1 MINVLLL
8 EEKTL
13 IRTALAEMI
22 HRFGDYR
29 IVGEASS
36 PDEVLRVVRNRQVDV
51 VVMEWRVGGMGG
63 IELLQRLSRLRQ
75 SPRVIVCSSH
85 LDEPYFSRL
94 MGSGATAFVSRDVSP
109 PEFEH
114 ALRLAARGVRHL
126 SPDLASRLVLN
137 SLEGR
142 GEDNPF
148 DQLAE
153 RELQVVTLMLDGEP
167 LKNIAEQLNLSP
179 KTVGTYRYRAWGKL
193 GIRNEAELARLSLRY
208 GMLQTET
215 FAQNEFDRNNARPEN
230 RMSA

>member
-1 MINVLLL
+1 MINVLIL

-29 IVGEASS
+29 IVGEASA
-36 PDEVLRVVRNRQVDV
+36 PDEVLRVVRSQRVDL

-94 MGSGATAFVSRDVSP
+94 MSSGATAFVSRDVSP
-109 PEFEH
+109 QEFEQ
-114 ALRLAARGVRHL
+114 AMRLAARGVRHL
-126 SPDLASRLVLN
+126 SQDLATRLVLN

-148 DQLAE
+148 DLLAE
-153 RELQVVTLMLDGEP
+153 REMQVVTLMLDGEP
-167 LKNIAEQLNLSP
+167 QKNIAEQLNLSP

-208 GMLQTET
+208 GMLRTET
-215 FAQNEFDRNNARPEN
+215 FAPNNIDRNEITSER